1 MNSEKEVAKTVYAKW
16 VDGDGRFAFSS
27 TDNGGVEITDG
38 QHQELLDGETNGR
51 RIAPDK
57 KGNPV
62 LVDLPPPS
70 PEALDAQARQWRDA
84 EIESVKWLRERHRDE
99 IDSQRPTTLTVKQS
113 GELMDYVQTLR
124 DWPKDAGFPAVES
137 RPVPPTWIADQVQ

>member
-1 MNSEKEVAKTVYAKW
+1 MYAKW
-16 VDGDGRFAFSS
+16 IDGDGRFAFSS
-27 TDNGGVEITDG
+27 TDNGGAEITDG

-70 PEALDAQARQWRDA
+70 SEALVAQARQWRDA

-99 IDSQRPTTLTVKQS
+99 IDSQRPTTLTVEQS
-113 GELMDYVQTLR
+113 GELLDYMQALR
-124 DWPKDAGFPAVES
+124 DWPGTDGFPSSDS
-137 RPVPPTWIADQVQ
+137 RPLKPEWTIHQNQ